1 MATPSSTT
9 VDDDSYKYGPRT
21 RITCSRTRAQPH
33 HLTRTAGHDMEDAGR
48 LLSQAWIRRLEQ
60 AGVIEGYHAR
70 INSSAVGLTV
80 TAFLQLHCH
89 PGRCL
94 LKTSVAEKF
103 PEIVEIHRDSG
114 NSCTMVKVRTASMA
128 HMSSLLERIGEHAD
142 TNSHIVVETP
152 LEHGTLQIPPPA
164 PAATR
169 HRGWSA

>member
-9 VDDDSYKYGPRT
+9 VDDDSYKYGPGT

-128 HMSSLLERIGEHAD
+128 PVLA
-142 TNSHIVVETP
+142 P
-152 LEHGTLQIPPPA
+152 GTHRGARRHQLARCAGGTDRAPPPPV
-164 PAATR
+164 PAATS